1 MKRVFVYFIIFLLS
15 CVANAQNKS
24 TRAKIKQMLQNS
36 KEVWEAVKDTTIEVE
51 SIATI
56 SINRSGHIVV
66 NGCFRNPFPDLSEKF
81 SSNKQKVQEEIE
93 EAWKL
98 NPSYVLL
105 QWDKKCPNNVLE
117 FVVDQISAYIER
129 CLPRRIAFDRSTIG
143 IHITKD
149 DYFSSIITSYE
160 YDHFN
165 LPWLQSLVSPEVIPV
180 VIPES
185 LTIVEDSVDLT
196 IVEDSVEDIYETFT
210 EKHDTTLLR
219 SSVTEKAYLAD
230 YYGDEFNNKG
240 NQFLRNN
247 DLDNAQVYYDAAFV
261 AYDCIEDMIERKSH
275 LLYPMANFALVA
287 QYKHQADAEE
297 KWLNTLEL
305 ITEIEDC
312 VENGT
317 ARRAWTEREIGH
329 YYGFYAENR
338 QYKKA
343 FKYLDLAIKHYET
356 AAKKNKAELQGLE
369 NSLWYKAKLYE
380 TIGEKKKA
388 IKVYKKEIE
397 ILNQLIETDKNWE
410 VNKANVEA
418 TIKELSQKK

>member
-1 MKRVFVYFIIFLLS
+1 MKRIFVYSIIILLS

-36 KEVWEAVKDTTIEVE
+36 KEVWEAVKDTTIDDE
-51 SIATI
+51 SIATFDI
-56 SINRSGHIVV
+56 NSIGHIVV
-66 NGCFRNPFPDLSEKF
+66 NGNYSNPFPDLGEKF
-81 SSNKQKVQEEIE
+81 SSNKQKVLEGIE

-98 NPSYVLL
+98 KPSYVLL
-105 QWDKKCPNNVLE
+105 QWNKKCPNNVLE
-117 FVVDQISAYIER
+117 FVVDQISDYMER
-129 CLPRRIAFDRSTIG
+129 CLPKRIAFDRNTIDFS
-143 IHITKD
+143 ITKD
-149 DYFSSIITSYE
+149 DDFSSIITSYD
-160 YDHFN
+160 YDHSN
-165 LPWLQSLVSPEVIPV
+165 IPLLHPSAPEVVPV
-180 VIPES
+180 VIPEF
-185 LTIVEDSVDLT
+185 LTIVEDS
-196 IVEDSVEDIYETFT
+196 IEDIYETFA
-210 EKHDTTLLR
+210 EKHDTTFLR